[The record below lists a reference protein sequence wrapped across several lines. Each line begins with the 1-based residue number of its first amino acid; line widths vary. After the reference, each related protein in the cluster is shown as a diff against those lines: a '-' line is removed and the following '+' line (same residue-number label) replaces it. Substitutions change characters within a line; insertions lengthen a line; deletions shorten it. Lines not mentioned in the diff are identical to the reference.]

1 MAERHGIVQTAS
13 TWLFSPGAQFV
24 VTRDAIRKHPRE
36 FYAALLEE
44 GRDHSFG
51 YILER
56 LWLAIFA
63 PGFVDAEASE

>member
-1 MAERHGIVQTAS
+1 MAERHGIVQTAN